1 MPSGHP
7 FQYPESL
14 ELINSINRLLK
25 KNKGEEETLGQ
36 LVNIYSN
43 HDEFLMHAGLKI
55 TFGQLEFKSKRFIE
69 SKNQIENF
77 FSSPDGKKG
86 AILLSLHHD
95 ITGNYKKIH
104 KELYWSYDNIIG
116 KLIIMSNKPE
126 KWSFRK

>member
-55 TFGQLEFKSKRFIE
+55 TFE
-69 SKNQIENF
+69 S
-77 FSSPDGKKG
+77 
-86 AILLSLHHD
+86 
-95 ITGNYKKIH
+95 
-104 KELYWSYDNIIG
+104 IG
-116 KLIIMSNKPE
+116 I
-126 KWSFRK
+126 